1 MGMRI
6 ILFLLLVLMISCGK
20 NTQID
25 LQRCENTL
33 DSIET
38 ILNQHPDYAA
48 TEPRKF
54 WLLRQSVIAQ
64 LERLDAQK
72 NLSDD
77 ERQQHDLLV
86 VRSSLL
92 FTAALEE
99 ALRITRKQADS
110 LAVVFL
116 RDSLKLHD
124 SVSASDE

>member
-1 MGMRI
+1 MRI

-48 TEPRKF
+48 AEPRKF
-54 WLLRQSVIAQ
+54 WLMRQSVIAQ

-72 NLSDD
+72 NLSDE
-77 ERQQHDLLV
+77 ERHQHDLLV

-116 RDSLKLHD
+116 RDSLKLRD

>member
-1 MGMRI
+1 
-6 ILFLLLVLMISCGK
+6 MISCGK